1 MASWDDAEAKAE
13 AHKKE
18 GGLFCKLEND
28 GDSVVG
34 IFMGDPLV
42 REQVWTGQTYEAYD
56 PEKHKGE
63 KVRLSFALNFYVP
76 AEKDL
81 KIIQGGVK
89 WFDQV
94 KKLRA
99 KYGLDKW
106 TFEITRSGAKGDAQ
120 TTYTIL
126 PDEMIPESWQ
136 PSLAQLKLH
145 DLEKIVGGGGSK
157 QTGSHASAAPPT
169 QSSEEPTKSK
179 QAEPAPPAEDDDDL
193 PF

>member
-1 MASWDDAEAKAE
+1 MASWDEAESKAE

-18 GGLFCKLEND
+18 AGIFCKLEND

-34 IFMGDPLV
+34 IFMGDPFV
-42 REQVWTGQTYEAYD
+42 REQVWTGQTYEAFD
-56 PEKHKGE
+56 PVKHKGE

-76 AEKDL
+76 AEKQL

-126 PDEMIPESWQ
+126 PDEMIPDSWK
-136 PSLAQLKLH
+136 PSLDQLKLH
-145 DLEKIVGGGGSK
+145 DLAKVVGGGGSK
-157 QTGSHASAAPPT
+157 VSGSQPAAAPPT
-169 QSSEEPTKSK
+169 HDEAEHKQSAPV
-179 QAEPAPPAEDDDDL
+179 EPAPPADEDDDL